1 MASLRSYKERRGNW
15 PGKIVSPRNKWKDPE
30 GGYKE
35 FIIGDLFTIVKGK
48 RLTKAHMLPG
58 DINFIGA
65 TSTNN
70 GLTAKIGN
78 TGHLHPAGTI
88 TVTYNGSVGEA
99 FYQTEQFWASDDVN
113 VLYPKFP
120 MNDNVALYFLAPL
133 IKKGK
138 SYGYSYK
145 WTKEKMKKDSIVL
158 PVNIRGEVDCGFIEE
173 RVRELKEERVRE
185 LKAYLS
191 AAGFDDCTITRR
203 EEETIQLLKE
213 NAVSHKLFR
222 IGELF
227 DISTG
232 RDIIIGRTKEGNVPL
247 ISHQHDDNGISKRI
261 ERMEN
266 RRLFDF
272 NTTLS
277 LADRGV
283 FLATTQAENFH
294 IGTRVKAL
302 TFKTGCQTENVRLFF
317 VTSINKLQ
325 TFFVDYLTNATDNLP
340 NLQISLPVDSNGNI
354 DYGFIDT
361 YVSAIKKEYISRIKQ
376 EIEREY
382 KKYGQ
387 VIGNQTGKA
396 KAIELNKTNSYYTE
410 AYFEPL
416 MAAEPFEC
424 YKWEGFDQ
432 SICDFFGGDKTI
444 LIGCYKGKKYKDW
457 IHNHNIYTIRLGGAK
472 GSMEANR
479 ELFDST
485 SLLILYELGKPNK
498 LSAYKIVG
506 NKEMGKDELL
516 AMDYPNK
523 KPRKSY
529 MTFSITPLEMDLTFL
544 IEHHL
549 IERLI
554 ELNSD
559 NAKGTPVFIQP

>member
-1 MASLRSYKERRGNW
+1 MDLQQQDINGLGEYFINSGVQNCGIKGRTNRYAKIFPANTITIDFLGNAYYRPFKYKMATHNHVFSLSGDVLKN
-15 PGKIVSPRNKWKDPE
+15 
-30 GGYKE
+30 E
-35 FIIGDLFTIVKGK
+35 FIGLFLVAQMSYLNKVFSFNSMGTWSRFKEQTI
-48 RLTKAHMLPG
+48 HLP
-58 DINFIGA
+58 I
-65 TSTNN
+65 
-70 GLTAKIGN
+70 
-78 TGHLHPAGTI
+78 
-88 TVTYNGSVGEA
+88 
-99 FYQTEQFWASDDVN
+99 
-113 VLYPKFP
+113 
-120 MNDNVALYFLAPL
+120 
-133 IKKGK
+133 
-138 SYGYSYK
+138 
-145 WTKEKMKKDSIVL
+145 TKEE
-158 PVNIRGEVDCGFIEE
+158 NIDFAFIEE
-173 RVRELKEERVRE
+173 HMRELKEERIRE
-185 LKAYLS
+185 LETYLFE
-191 AAGFDDCTITRR
+191 AGFKDCSITQK
-203 EEETIQLLKE
+203 EKETIQSLKE
-213 NAVSHKLFR
+213 NKVNHKLFR
-222 IGELF
+222 IDELF
-227 DISTG
+227 DIATG

-261 ERMEN
+261 ERIEN
-266 RRLFDF
+266 RRLFDY

-317 VTSINKLQ
+317 VTAINKLQ
-325 TFFVDYLTNATDNLP
+325 TLFVDYLTNATDNLP
-340 NLQISLPVDSNGNI
+340 NLQISIPVDSNGNI
-354 DYGFIDT
+354 DYGFIGT
-361 YVSAIKKEYISRIKQ
+361 YVSAIKKDCMSRIKQ
-376 EIEREY
+376 EIERER
-382 KKYGQ
+382 KAYGQ
-387 VIGNQTGKA
+387 VIGDQTGKV
-396 KAIELNKTNSYYTE
+396 KAIKLNKTNSYYTE
-410 AYFEPL
+410 ANFEPL

-457 IHNHNIYTIRLGGAK
+457 IHTHNIYTIRLGDAK

-485 SLLILYELGKPNK
+485 SLLVLYELGKPNK
-498 LSAYKIVG
+498 FSAYKIVS
-506 NKEMGKDELL
+506 NKEMGKEELL

-544 IEHHL
+544 VEHHL

-554 ELNSD
+554 ELNSE